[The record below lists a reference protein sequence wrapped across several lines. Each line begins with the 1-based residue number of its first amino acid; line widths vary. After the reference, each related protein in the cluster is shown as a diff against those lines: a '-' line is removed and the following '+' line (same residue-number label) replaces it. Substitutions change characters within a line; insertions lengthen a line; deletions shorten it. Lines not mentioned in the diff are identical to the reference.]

1 MELWDAPTM
10 KYVQAY
16 MAIILD
22 VISFFTVSRQIIQSV
37 LFVFFMIRWI
47 IQGIFN
53 SIYYEKKGDSY
64 EPPFKLTSRIT
75 NSAFQLKVSDSRDFD
90 KHQAHLSP

>member
-37 LFVFFMIRWI
+37 LFAFFMIRWI

-53 SIYYEKKGDSY
+53 SIYYEKKGDSWGVTFFCY
-64 EPPFKLTSRIT
+64 NVIKRITIRNQGSGIFQVLLLTSS
-75 NSAFQLKVSDSRDFD
+75 N
-90 KHQAHLSP
+90 H

>member
-37 LFVFFMIRWI
+37 FFAFFMIRWI

-53 SIYYEKKGDSY
+53 SI
-64 EPPFKLTSRIT
+64 
-75 NSAFQLKVSDSRDFD
+75 
-90 KHQAHLSP
+90 